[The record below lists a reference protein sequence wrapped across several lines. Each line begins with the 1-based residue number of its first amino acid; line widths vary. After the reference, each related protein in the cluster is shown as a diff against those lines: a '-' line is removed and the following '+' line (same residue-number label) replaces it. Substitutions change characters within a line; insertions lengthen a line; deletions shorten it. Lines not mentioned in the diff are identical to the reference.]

1 VSVLTPQ
8 GNKEAH
14 DTLDRNLSRRFVIIF
29 PLYFLPKLLI
39 AHLSSLLWLRLLIP
53 VSQSTGEAGIGM
65 AGGISFTKHWL
76 SFDNSYFQPSSH
88 RLDLSQTEVE
98 VDDLLLLPT
107 DKTLFL
113 SPEFKQYSELYGRDE
128 KIFFLDYSQAHKKM
142 SELGVKWMAMGSSA
156 ENNQGISLDLDL
168 SNELCL

>member
-1 VSVLTPQ
+1 
-8 GNKEAH
+8 
-14 DTLDRNLSRRFVIIF
+14 
-29 PLYFLPKLLI
+29 
-39 AHLSSLLWLRLLIP
+39 
-53 VSQSTGEAGIGM
+53 M

-88 RLDLSQTEVE
+88 RLETSQTEVDE
-98 VDDLLLLPT
+98 LLLLPT

-142 SELGVKWMAMGSSA
+142 SELGAKWMGS
-156 ENNQGISLDLDL
+156 ENKGMSLNGID
-168 SNELCL
+168 